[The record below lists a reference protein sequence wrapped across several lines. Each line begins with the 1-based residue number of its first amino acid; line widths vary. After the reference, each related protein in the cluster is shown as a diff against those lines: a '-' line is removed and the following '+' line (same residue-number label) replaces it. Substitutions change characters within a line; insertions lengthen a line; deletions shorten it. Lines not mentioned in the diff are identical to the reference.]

1 VKLLRYNEAA
11 QMLRVSPLTLR
22 KKVSEGT
29 IPHLKPFGP
38 HSRVYF
44 DAEELERFL
53 DASRSGGTSGEP
65 K

>member
-1 VKLLRYNEAA
+1 
-11 QMLRVSPLTLR
+11 MLRVSPLTLR
-22 KKVSEGT
+22 KKVSEGS

-53 DASRSGGTSGEP
+53 DASRSGGTSSEG